1 MSALRNIREKKGFNI
16 SQLASRSGIAGKTLL
31 EYEEG
36 RQIIPLAHAKL
47 LAKAL
52 WVQIEDLMPPPG
64 SVVAAAPSTPAPTAA
79 SAPPVPRP
87 APVQAHQNPTQ
98 PVTPVQSSVN
108 NQAQPAT
115 QYATTQ
121 PAPASRQ
128 PEIKSQPPASSAHNP
143 KPEARSS
150 KPKIVPTI
158 TEGQTQELLNLAQRL
173 NITQEQLEERVG
185 KSLATLN
192 RPDATEWVKRLRA
205 IADEIA
211 PTQKVKYG
219 RWPDANEDRE
229 ASYLAKQRDAGAAC
243 VFRLF
248 NGEEFS
254 GSIADFTPY
263 TITIKVADKSE
274 EIVLRKLAIAYYRCT
289 PASDGTNGTTT
300 MQEEQ
305 SHNHAR
311 DDHHQPID
319 RGIDS
324 DRTGQPNKPEKD
336 QMDEDRGM

>member
-16 SQLASRSGIAGKTLL
+16 SQLASRSGISGKTLL

-64 SVVAAAPSTPAPTAA
+64 SVAVSTPASTATP
-79 SAPPVPRP
+79 APPTVRPTPVPAQQSP
-87 APVQAHQNPTQ
+87 AQPT
-98 PVTPVQSSVN
+98 PPVQSSVTR
-108 NQAQPAT
+108 QVAPATQSIPAQPA
-115 QYATTQ
+115 
-121 PAPASRQ
+121 PVMRQ
-128 PEIKSQPPASSAHNP
+128 PESRSQPPASNAHNP
-143 KPEARSS
+143 KPETKAPKS
-150 KPKIVPTI
+150 KIVPPI
-158 TEGQTQELLNLAQRL
+158 SEGQTQELLNLAHRL

-185 KSLATLN
+185 KPLGTLN
-192 RPDATEWVKRLRA
+192 RPDATDWVKRLRA

-229 ASYLAKQRDAGAAC
+229 ASYLAKQRDAGATC
-243 VFRLF
+243 IFHLF
-248 NGEEFS
+248 NEEEFS
-254 GSIADFTPY
+254 GTISDFTPY
-263 TITIKVADKSE
+263 TITIKVADKDE
-274 EIVLRKLAIAYYRCT
+274 EIVLRKLAIAYYRCM
-289 PASDGTNGTTT
+289 PVSAAGTNGTAPS
-300 MQEEQ
+300 QEVS

-311 DDHHQPID
+311 DDHHQPIE

-324 DRTGQPNKPEKD
+324 DRTGQPTSPEKD